1 MKSEHCRNTP
11 LMLCSQKDMIERCIN
26 ILETVR
32 DWESVERIL
41 TVNFG
46 AAPDDVIP
54 DSDEYYAVLNYHLYR
69 YILKHYRHKEDRIC
83 FWRFIKNLSPDQLD
97 YKNTADP
104 ELRMSDWLVR
114 IYFYSDPLDD
124 LTCMF
129 IPVSDT
135 ALTADYL
142 DWIKSYFY
150 DANYPTSLLWL
161 YALDSALASLFPDEI
176 IYLGTDTEHES
187 MIPDFEYKDS
197 VLIKK
202 FSGNPGDYMK
212 LEGKEANNEFR
223 LIFNFLQRE
232 FKDRCLSRS
241 GKQEESDPAVY
252 KKEWE
257 KFEDV
262 LKFGVSDK
270 SESGCISFSDM
281 RSSTEFL
288 STYGKNIYLNK
299 IQQPFFEKTK
309 FIRKKYK
316 GRIDKFMGDNVMSVF
331 LNDSMPA
338 MTWKEKEKQAVM
350 NNFLALLELCRT
362 LFQLISDGGLEKSK
376 LGLRSGVTYGNQLL
390 RSNLGNDILR
400 DFTVTG
406 ETVNL
411 AARLEHISIQE
422 LIIHNQLYFKKSVER
437 FSEISKLI
445 SISECCNN
453 LNPETRSIIE
463 EFTLY
468 QNILSN
474 LEKLETVKFDIRAN
488 QRFYFMLRE
497 NFREKGYEVLNSE
510 FSDMYG
516 YEEYNAAGFVLR
528 FYFSF
533 YNPKGFSNY
542 EKIWILPIESDM
554 LEHNNFENLM

>member
-1 MKSEHCRNTP
+1 MEQKDCRNP
-11 LMLCSQKDMIERCIN
+11 PMMLSSQKDMIERCIG
-26 ILETVR
+26 ILETVN
-32 DWESVERIL
+32 DWETVERIL
-41 TVNFG
+41 TVTFG
-46 AAPDDVIP
+46 AAPDNIIP
-54 DSDEYYAVLNYHLYR
+54 NSDEYLSVLNYHLYR
-69 YILKHYRHKEDRIC
+69 YILKHYRHKEENIC
-83 FWRFIKNLSPDQLD
+83 FWRFIKNLSPDQLN
-97 YKNTADP
+97 YKHTADA
-104 ELRMSDWLVR
+104 ELRMTDRLAR

-124 LTCMF
+124 LTCIF

-142 DWIKSYFY
+142 EWIKSYFY

-161 YALDSALASLFPDEI
+161 YALDSALSSLFPDEI
-176 IYLGTDTEHES
+176 IYLGADTEHES
-187 MIPDFEYKDS
+187 MIPDFEYSDS

-202 FSGNPGDYMK
+202 FSDNPGHYMK
-212 LEGKEANNEFR
+212 LEGKDANNEFR
-223 LIFNFLQRE
+223 LIFDFLQRE

-241 GKQEESDPAVY
+241 GKQEANDPVVY
-252 KKEWE
+252 KEEWE

-270 SESGCISFSDM
+270 TESGCISFSDM

-288 STYGKNIYLNK
+288 NTYGKNIYLNK

-309 FIRKKYK
+309 LIRKKYK

-338 MTWKEKEKQAVM
+338 TTGNKKEKQAVT

-362 LFQLISDGGLEKSK
+362 LSQLISEGGVEKSK

-390 RSNLGNDILR
+390 RSNLGNEILR

-445 SISECCNN
+445 SISECCAN
-453 LNPETRSIIE
+453 LNPETRSIIR

-510 FSDMYG
+510 TSEMYG
-516 YEEYNAAGFVLR
+516 YEEYGVAGFIMR

-542 EKIWILPIESDM
+542 QKIWILPIESDM
-554 LEHNNFENLM
+554 LERMNFENLM